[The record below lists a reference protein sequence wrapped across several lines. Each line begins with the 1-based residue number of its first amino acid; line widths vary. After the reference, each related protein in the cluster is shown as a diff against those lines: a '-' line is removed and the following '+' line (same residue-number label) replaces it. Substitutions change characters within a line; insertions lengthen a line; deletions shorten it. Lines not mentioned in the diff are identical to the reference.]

1 MTQAGFIG
9 FERGERGSTKEHL
22 SVLEFKA
29 QQEAER
35 AAAEAERAAAA
46 IAVVEQKTEAA
57 AVLDTAIEDKEK
69 EAAKKQKQLD
79 GLTEKTKV
87 AKKEAAEFDAIDGLA
102 KKTIGGNYQLTPANW
117 EKVSNLAK
125 EGVKS
130 RGIIAGLKKQIEG
143 FVAKIKELTA
153 KLTKYEGKKESIM
166 EQINYHNAQIRAPRR
181 MAETIADIMRQPPEQ
196 TQQRTP
202 QQERKRNNNLEI
214 GG

>member
-1 MTQAGFIG
+1 MT
-9 FERGERGSTKEHL
+9 
-22 SVLEFKA
+22 
-29 QQEAER
+29 
-35 AAAEAERAAAA
+35 
-46 IAVVEQKTEAA
+46 AVVEDMTLTAA
-57 AVLDTAIEDKEK
+57 ALGTAIEDKEK

-79 GLTEKTKV
+79 GLNAKTAV
-87 AKKEAAEFDAIDGLA
+87 ARKEAAEVEDIDAMA

-130 RGIIAGLKKQIEG
+130 RGIIAGLKKQITG
-143 FVAKIKELTA
+143 FLEKIKELTA

-166 EQINYHNAQIRAPRR
+166 EQVNYHQANIRAPRR

-196 TQQRTP
+196 QRQRTP
-202 QQERKRNNNLEI
+202 QARKRNNNLEI